1 MRKRLSYANV
11 TATLALVFAMSGGAL
26 AANHYLINST
36 KQINPKVLK
45 KLTGKTGKTGAIG
58 ATGAT
63 GAAGKEGP
71 QGKEGLTGKEGK
83 EGKEGAAGTPATTL
97 FAYVQ
102 EEGTLVRGTPG
113 TTDEKLGTIGN
124 EYYEVNFPTD
134 VSKCVPEISIGDDTG
149 NGTLPGM
156 PLARMLSDEGSE
168 PKSAVEVDIF
178 NKEGTKLIANSF
190 NLIVIC

>member
-1 MRKRLSYANV
+1 MRRRLSYANV
-11 TATLALVFAMSGGAL
+11 VATLALVFAMSGGAL
-26 AANHYLINST
+26 AASHYLINST

-45 KLTGKTGKTGAIG
+45 KLTGKAGKAGANGAAG
-58 ATGAT
+58 ATGVAGPPGPKGEP
-63 GAAGKEGP
+63 GAEGHP
-71 QGKEGLTGKEGK
+71 
-83 EGKEGAAGTPATTL
+83 GAPATTL

-113 TTDEKLGTIGN
+113 TTVEKLGTSGN

-134 VSKCVPEISIGDDTG
+134 VSRCVPEISLGNSTG
-149 NGTLPGM
+149 NGTDPGI
-156 PLARMLSDEGSE
+156 PLARMFSDEGAE

-178 NKEGTKLIANSF
+178 DTAGTSLIRDSF